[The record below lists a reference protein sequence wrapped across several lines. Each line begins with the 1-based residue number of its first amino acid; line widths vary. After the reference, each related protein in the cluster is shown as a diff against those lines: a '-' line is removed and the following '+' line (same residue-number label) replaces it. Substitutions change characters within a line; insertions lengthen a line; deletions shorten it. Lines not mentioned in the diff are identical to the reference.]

1 MEALLPGFGL
11 IVGLF
16 SLVAA
21 VRMADEQARSPR
33 MAVVQL
39 RDERR
44 RPHEG

>member
-21 VRMADEQARSPR
+21 VRMADEHARSPR
-33 MAVVQL
+33 MAVVEL
-39 RDERR
+39 RDEPRR
-44 RPHEG
+44 RHEG